1 MENESSYTFTRAQVE
16 QIAGQELSDE
26 QWEVMSEELLDA
38 LDYYFKDET
47 PRLWSDI
54 DNMMAERE

>member
-1 MENESSYTFTRAQVE
+1 MGNESSYTFTRAQVE
-16 QIAGQELSDE
+16 QIAGQAMTDE

-54 DNMMAERE
+54 DSMMAERD

>member
-16 QIAGQELSDE
+16 QIAGQEITDE

-54 DNMMAERE
+54 DSMMAERD